1 MKKIELH
8 AHCAEGNGCSSVSLL
23 DGVRYHAE
31 AGYDVMVLTNHYNVT
46 NVPLHGKSDEEA
58 VLWYVGLYEKA
69 RAYGKTIGI
78 DVWFGIETK
87 LVGSN
92 DDFLLYGA
100 PPDLLYRY
108 PRIYDLS
115 QEALFAVANEFGAL
129 LLQAHPFR
137 DGCHVREAKHMHGVE
152 VYNGNPR
159 REQHNEFAEAFA
171 KENGLLASSGTD
183 FHHPEDLGR
192 GGAYIPD
199 EISDEKMLVAY
210 MRKHE
215 LDLIKT

>member
-1 MKKIELH
+1 MKKIEFH
-8 AHCAEGNGCSSVSLL
+8 AHCAEGNGCSSVSLF
-23 DGVRYHAE
+23 DCVRLHAE
-31 AGYDVMVLTNHYNVT
+31 AGYDAMILTNHYNAI

-69 RAYGKTIGI
+69 REYGKTLGI

-108 PRIYDLS
+108 SRIYDLS
-115 QEALFAVANEFGAL
+115 QETLFAVANEFGAL
-129 LLQAHPFR
+129 LYQAHPFR
-137 DGCHVREAKHMHGVE
+137 DGCHVREAKYMHGVE

-159 REQHNEFAEAFA
+159 QEQHNELAEAFA
-171 KENGLLASSGTD
+171 EKNGLLATSGTD

-199 EISDEKMLVAY
+199 EISDEKMLVLY
-210 MRKHE
+210 MRENE
-215 LDLIKT
+215 LRLIRK